1 MTSEKDDLELIN
13 KLLEIYDQKYLGEYL
28 NQVSPGQW
36 CRETINR
43 WVKGK
48 ASPRLSHR
56 EFEALQ
62 ELFPKPP
69 LNHPNYDFDF
79 VDLFAG
85 IGGIRRG
92 FELAGGRSTF
102 GGPGRSQLG
111 RHRED
116 GSSNDAGAVP
126 GDAVGLAG
134 ARQHPASP
142 GGGRACSRQGST
154 RCALVRLRLRRGCV
168 AQFAAMAAGVVKL
181 APVTSTPETYQLL
194 PTCWVRPL
202 ILA

>member
-13 KLLEIYDQKYLGEYL
+13 KLLEIYDQKYLGEFL
-28 NQVSPGQW
+28 NKVSPGQW

-69 LNHPNYDFDF
+69 LSHPNYDFDF

-85 IGGIRRG
+85 IGAFRPQASRSLWPLLEQAMGDTITS
-92 FELAGGRSTF
+92 GGS
-102 GGPGRSQLG
+102 
-111 RHRED
+111 ED
-116 GSSNDAGAVP
+116 GPWSF
-126 GDAVGLAG
+126 
-134 ARQHPASP
+134 
-142 GGGRACSRQGST
+142 
-154 RCALVRLRLRRGCV
+154 ALKRNS
-168 AQFAAMAAGVVKL
+168 K
-181 APVTSTPETYQLL
+181 
-194 PTCWVRPL
+194 
-202 ILA
+202 